1 VKSLKVDSVP
11 EMPLVVVLPKVA
23 VQLKTCR
30 NHPFILSLNIQELF
44 LNKNSSES
52 FQPQIDFY

>member
-30 NHPFILSLNIQELF
+30 KKSSFYFELKYSRTF
-44 LNKNSSES
+44 
-52 FQPQIDFY
+52 F